1 MRRVA
6 FAIVSTI
13 AGLVGLL
20 SFKTESLGSAAA
32 SSSLSIT
39 HTGTTT
45 SGSTAAAPNGSTSTS
60 GSTSSTKT
68 GTSASTGKTSTTT
81 KQKTA
86 TSASPSNAA
95 APATKTVTGTVVQ
108 TQYGPVQVKITVTSG
123 KVSAATA
130 VQYPNG
136 DPRSQQINAYALP
149 ILQRETVGI
158 SSAGSVDMVSGAT
171 YTSNGYLQSLQSAL
185 DQAGL

>member
-6 FAIVSTI
+6 FAILSTI

-20 SFKTESLGSAAA
+20 SFRTESLGSPTT
-32 SSSLSIT
+32 SSALSTT
-39 HTGTTT
+39 HTGTT
-45 SGSTAAAPNGSTSTS
+45 SGSTTTASNGSTPTS
-60 GSTSSTKT
+60 GSTSSSTK
-68 GTSASTGKTSTTT
+68 GNTSKAGTTT
-81 KQKTA
+81 KKTP
-86 TSASPSNAA
+86 TSAASSSSTA
-95 APATKTVTGTVVQ
+95 APASKTVIGAVVQ

-123 KVSAATA
+123 KVTAATA

-136 DPRSQQINAYALP
+136 DPRSQQINAYAVP

-158 SSAGSVDMVSGAT
+158 SSASSVDMVSGAT